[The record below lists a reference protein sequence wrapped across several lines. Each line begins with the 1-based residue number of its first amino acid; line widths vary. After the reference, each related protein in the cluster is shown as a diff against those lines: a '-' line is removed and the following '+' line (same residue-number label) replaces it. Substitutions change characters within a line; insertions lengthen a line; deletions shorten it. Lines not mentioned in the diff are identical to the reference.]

1 VIKNYCSVLFCLFIF
16 PLFRFNFWL
25 VLKFLILVLGSWT
38 QSVGLTEVLQWQYV
52 AMQWSGF
59 ESQLPTFKIMFTSLA
74 LKMLVC
80 YPPQQL
86 EGTMASQITGGWV
99 RFKAEGINALKN
111 SNFVVNSGWAISEMF
126 TSRLP
131 GATNDC
137 S

>member
-1 VIKNYCSVLFCLFIF
+1 MAVCCTTV
-16 PLFRFNFWL
+16 
-25 VLKFLILVLGSWT
+25 
-38 QSVGLTEVLQWQYV
+38 
-52 AMQWSGF
+52 QWSGF
-59 ESQLPTFKIMFTSLA
+59 ESQLPTFKIMFTSLT
-74 LKMLVC
+74 LTMLVC
-80 YPPQQL
+80 NPLEQL

-99 RFKAEGINALKN
+99 RFKAEGIYALKN

>member
-1 VIKNYCSVLFCLFIF
+1 
-16 PLFRFNFWL
+16 
-25 VLKFLILVLGSWT
+25 
-38 QSVGLTEVLQWQYV
+38 
-52 AMQWSGF
+52 
-59 ESQLPTFKIMFTSLA
+59 MFTSLA

-99 RFKAEGINALKN
+99 RVKAEGINALKN
-111 SNFVVNSGWAISEMF
+111 LNLVVNSGWAFSEMF

>member
-1 VIKNYCSVLFCLFIF
+1 
-16 PLFRFNFWL
+16 
-25 VLKFLILVLGSWT
+25 
-38 QSVGLTEVLQWQYV
+38 
-52 AMQWSGF
+52 
-59 ESQLPTFKIMFTSLA
+59 
-74 LKMLVC
+74 
-80 YPPQQL
+80 
-86 EGTMASQITGGWV
+86 MASQITGGWV